1 MIMAIDVG
9 NTNIKIGLFERSKLC
24 HSWRMY
30 ADRDRTSD
38 ELGIILESFF
48 HHTGRT
54 TNEVDGI
61 IISSVVPSMNYTLEH
76 MCSLF
81 FPQAGAPLFVGPG
94 IKTGINLRYDNPRSL
109 GSDRI
114 CNAVGAYRIY
124 GGPVITID
132 FGTATT
138 FGVVD
143 DHANFLGG
151 AICPGVQVSL
161 GALIEK
167 TSMLPKIELIKPASV
182 IGKNAVHCIQSG
194 IVYGYVGQVD
204 YLISKIIAETGR
216 KDTKLIATGGMSRL
230 ISSESTYNITIN
242 STLTL
247 EGLNFLY
254 EMNR

>member
-1 MIMAIDVG
+1 
-9 NTNIKIGLFERSKLC
+9 
-24 HSWRMY
+24 
-30 ADRDRTSD
+30 
-38 ELGIILESFF
+38 
-48 HHTGRT
+48 
-54 TNEVDGI
+54 
-61 IISSVVPSMNYTLEH
+61 MNYTLEH

-204 YLISKIIAETGR
+204 YFDLQDHRRDRPQGHQAHRHRRHVPPDLVGIHLQHHHQQHPHARGPQLPLRNEP
-216 KDTKLIATGGMSRL
+216 
-230 ISSESTYNITIN
+230 
-242 STLTL
+242 LTP
-247 EGLNFLY
+247 
-254 EMNR
+254 

>member
-1 MIMAIDVG
+1 M
-9 NTNIKIGLFERSKLC
+9 
-24 HSWRMY
+24 
-30 ADRDRTSD
+30 
-38 ELGIILESFF
+38 
-48 HHTGRT
+48 
-54 TNEVDGI
+54 
-61 IISSVVPSMNYTLEH
+61 
-76 MCSLF
+76 
-81 FPQAGAPLFVGPG
+81 
-94 IKTGINLRYDNPRSL
+94 
-109 GSDRI
+109 
-114 CNAVGAYRIY
+114 
-124 GGPVITID
+124 
-132 FGTATT
+132 
-138 FGVVD
+138 VD